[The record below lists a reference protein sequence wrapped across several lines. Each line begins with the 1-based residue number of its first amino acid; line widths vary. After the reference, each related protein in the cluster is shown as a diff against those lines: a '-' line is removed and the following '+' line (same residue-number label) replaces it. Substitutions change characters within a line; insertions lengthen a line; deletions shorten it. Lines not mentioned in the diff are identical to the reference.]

1 MILNTTNFKILI
13 RNRFILFFKNELFM
27 DDLHNLLKKKFTKS
41 DLYINR
47 KYYNVHS
54 DVINITS
61 KYCDFGI
68 KKSYARFL
76 NLR

>member
-1 MILNTTNFKILI
+1 
-13 RNRFILFFKNELFM
+13 M
-27 DDLHNLLKKKFTKS
+27 DDFIIYLENFTKS

-47 KYYNVHS
+47 KYRSVHS

-68 KKSYARFL
+68 SEIIRTFFESSMKI
-76 NLR
+76 